1 MTDAQQLL
9 RPLRPGLVPVPAAG
23 QPGICRFCHSSCPP
37 EYAQCYPC
45 REAEQ
50 SVGAIEILPVSM
62 SVEGDLLH
70 RYLRGYKDDRDPRVQ
85 KRMTMAL
92 AGLLAVFLHRH
103 QPCGGDYDSI
113 CAVPSV
119 QRTAPALVVNRFA
132 ALRADSIPTLVTE
145 GSSGHTDLRPD
156 RYRLTRSVAGERVLL
171 VDDTFTRGG
180 SMFSAVAALR
190 DGGATVVGPLDLGR
204 HVQPTFGPSLAMLS
218 WLKERVWDEA
228 RCCRCDG
235 EQQNAGSLF

>member
-9 RPLRPGLVPVPAAG
+9 LPLRPGLVPVPAAG

-45 REAEQ
+45 RQAEQ
-50 SVGAIEILPVSM
+50 AVGAVEILPVSM

-70 RYLRGYKDDRDPRVQ
+70 RYLRGYKDDRDLRVQ

-103 QPCGGDYDSI
+103 QPCVGDYDSI

-119 QRTAPALVVNRFA
+119 QRCAPDQVISRIPQ
-132 ALRADSIPTLVTE
+132 LRVISPKTMTTD
-145 GSSGHTDLRPD
+145 GSRGHKDLRLD
-156 RYRLTRSVAGERVLL
+156 RFRLTRAVDRERVLL

-180 SMFSAVAALR
+180 SVFSAAATLKEA
-190 DGGATVVGPLDLGR
+190 GAIVVGPLVLGR
-204 HVQPTFGPSLAMLS
+204 HVQPNFGPSEAMLS
-218 WLKERVWDEA
+218 WLGGRAWNEN

-235 EQQNAGSLF
+235 EQQRAGSLF